1 VELSLIVIEITN
13 MEEKVLYIK
22 NVVCQRCKSS
32 VREILEGLKIPYQ
45 EVSLGQAV
53 LERPL
58 NLKELSAIQKEF
70 LRVGFEV
77 LFDKNE
83 RLVNKTKSIIIA
95 RIYKEQNY
103 GSGKLS
109 KVLRDTLLCDYS
121 HLTRIFTAIEG
132 KTIQDF
138 QNQVKIERT
147 KELIEYNE
155 LNISEIAR
163 ETGYSSAT
171 YLSTQFKKI
180 TGLSPTDYRLQKH
193 KRDVD
198 LDTI

>member
-1 VELSLIVIEITN
+1 

-53 LERPL
+53 LVKPL
-58 NLKELSAIQKEF
+58 TAAEMSAIQKEF
-70 LRVGFEV
+70 LRVGFEI

-83 RLVNKTKSIIIA
+83 RLVNKIKSIIIA
-95 RIYKEQNY
+95 RIYKEENY

-109 KVLRDTLLCDYS
+109 KVLSEYLYYDYS
-121 HLTRIFTAIEG
+121 HLTRLFTTIEG
-132 KTIQDF
+132 KTIQEF
-138 QNQVKIERT
+138 QNQVKIERI
-147 KELIEYNE
+147 KELLEYNE

-171 YLSTQFKKI
+171 YLSTQFRKV
-180 TGLSPTDYRLQKH
+180 T
-193 KRDVD
+193 
-198 LDTI
+198 

>member
-1 VELSLIVIEITN
+1 MNEN
-13 MEEKVLYIK
+13 VLHIK

-45 EVSLGQAV
+45 EVALGQAV

-58 NLKELSAIQKEF
+58 NSRELSAIQEEF
-70 LRVGFEV
+70 HRLGFEI
-77 LFDKNE
+77 LLDKND
-83 RLVNKTKSIIIA
+83 RLVNQIKSIIIA
-95 RIYKEQNY
+95 RIYKEENY

-121 HLTRIFTAIEG
+121 HLTRVFTAIEG
-132 KTIQDF
+132 KTIQEF
-138 QNQVKIERT
+138 QNQIKIERI
-147 KELIEYNE
+147 KELLEYNE

-171 YLSTQFKKI
+171 YLSTQFRKV
-180 TGLSPTDYRLQKH
+180 TGISPSDYKLQKH
-193 KRDVD
+193 KRKED
-198 LDTI
+198 LDGI